1 MATIKQNEVT
11 TLAFMAEG
19 HYANPFRDVEFD
31 VAITD
36 ASGQTMHV
44 PGFWDGQQS
53 WKFRFSSS
61 QEGDFAYETRCS
73 QPDDKGLHQQR
84 GTVSVRGHNDQSV
97 LTAEGPVTIGQDQRH
112 FAHASGRPFSWL
124 GDTWWM
130 GLTRRLP
137 LAGLQDL
144 IADRVQKG
152 FSVVQIIAGLY
163 PDMDWYDPRGEG
175 DAGFPWDKDFHSINP
190 AYFQQMDRR
199 ISLLAEAGLMP
210 CIVGFWGYFMD
221 FAGAETLK
229 LHWRN
234 LIARYAAL
242 PVAWCIAGEGLMPYY
257 LHGAQITDMA
267 QWERERS
274 AAWSD
279 MARWLHAQDGF
290 RRPITIHPTRFGRRQ
305 VDDASTLDFE
315 MLQTGHAGFPSLT
328 STIDMLEESLVA
340 SPTMPVIISEVN
352 YEGILE
358 SSGPEIQRFLYWSSV
373 LSGSAGFT
381 YGANG
386 LWQVNGE
393 DIPYGPSPHGMA
405 WGGPSWREASQLQ
418 GSRQI
423 GLAKQ
428 LLDTLPWWT
437 IRPAPENMSHH
448 STQADRIG
456 PYAAVLEGDIRIV
469 FIPAPSIFLIR
480 RGGLSLRNLDPAT
493 PYQTF
498 WFNPKTGERTELG
511 AITSDA
517 DGQYLLPTPHLIQ
530 DWVFVAAP

>member
-1 MATIKQNEVT
+1 MTTIRRNEVT
-11 TLAFMAEG
+11 TLEFTAKGE
-19 HYANPFRDVEFD
+19 YANPFREVEFRTD
-31 VAITD
+31 ITD
-36 ASGQTMHV
+36 ASGQTMQI

-53 WKFRFSSS
+53 WKFRFASA
-61 QEGDFAYETRCS
+61 QEGEYTYVTHCNHAGDT
-73 QPDDKGLHQQR
+73 GLHQQR
-84 GTVSVRGHNDQSV
+84 GTIQVRGQNAQSQ
-97 LTAEGPVTIGQDQRH
+97 LTVDGPVIIDKDKRH

-137 LAGLQDL
+137 LSGFQDL
-144 IADRVQKG
+144 IADRVRKG

-163 PDMDWYDPRGEG
+163 PDMDWHDPRGEG
-175 DAGFPWDKDFHSINP
+175 DAGFPWDKEFLTINP
-190 AYFQQMDRR
+190 AYFQQMDLR
-199 ISLLAEAGLMP
+199 ISLLVDAGLLP

-234 LIARYAAL
+234 LIARYAAM
-242 PVAWCIAGEGLMPYY
+242 PVVWCIAGEGLMPFY
-257 LHGAQITDMA
+257 LHGHQIEDMN
-267 QWERERS
+267 QWEKERS
-274 AAWSD
+274 AAWSE
-279 MARWLHAQDGF
+279 MARWIQAQDGF
-290 RRPITIHPTRFGRRQ
+290 RRPITIHPTRFGRQQ
-305 VDDASTLDFE
+305 VDDATTLDFE

-328 STIDMLEESLVA
+328 STIDMLEESLDATPV
-340 SPTMPVIISEVN
+340 MPVIISEVN

-358 SSGPEIQRFLYWSSV
+358 SSGPEIQRFLYWSSM

-393 DIPYGPSPHGMA
+393 EIPYGPSPHGMA
-405 WGGPSWREASQLQ
+405 WGGPSWREASRLA
-418 GSRQI
+418 GSQQI

-437 IRPAPENMSHH
+437 IRPSPESVSHRA
-448 STQADRIG
+448 SPEDRIG
-456 PYAAVLEGDIRIV
+456 PYAAILEGDIRVV

-480 RGGLSLRNLDPAT
+480 RGGLTLQNLDPGT
-493 PYQTF
+493 QYHTF

-511 AITSDA
+511 AITPEPN
-517 DGQYLLPTPHLIQ
+517 GRYFLPTPQFIQ
-530 DWVFVAAP
+530 DWVFVASP